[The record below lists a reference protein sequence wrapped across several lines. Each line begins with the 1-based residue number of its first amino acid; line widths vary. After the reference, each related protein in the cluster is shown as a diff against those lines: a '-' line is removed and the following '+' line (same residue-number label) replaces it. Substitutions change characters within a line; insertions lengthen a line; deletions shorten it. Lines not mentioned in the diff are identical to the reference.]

1 MSQKALTAKQIS
13 EKLSTPMLF
22 IEDEIDILVRG
33 ENGEYGL
40 LRKLDND
47 KYIANVVVLDLGEF
61 EEASSQYTEHLDEFC
76 GLITT
81 YLQNHKETLE
91 NFPCLSPKKDPAFHC
106 LVVDNAHGLAA
117 SFRDKQVVTQQVPER
132 YPDLRK
138 RIYTGRYCKQ
148 HE

>member
-1 MSQKALTAKQIS
+1 MSELEIQWGMIPVQKQKGFCPKTLYICVAKALTAKQIS

-91 NFPCLSPKKDPAFHC
+91 NFPCLSPKKTC
-106 LVVDNAHGLAA
+106 LSLLG
-117 SFRDKQVVTQQVPER
+117 
-132 YPDLRK
+132 
-138 RIYTGRYCKQ
+138 G
-148 HE
+148 